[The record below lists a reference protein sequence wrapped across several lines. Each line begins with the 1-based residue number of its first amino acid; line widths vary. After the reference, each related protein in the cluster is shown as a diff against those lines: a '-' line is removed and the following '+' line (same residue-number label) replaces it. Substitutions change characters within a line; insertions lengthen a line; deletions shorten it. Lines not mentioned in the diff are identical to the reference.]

1 MEYLKT
7 TPYDEPDNT
16 CLYCG
21 NDCDNTF
28 CSTDCEDADYKENC
42 DD

>member
-1 MEYLKT
+1 MEYQKT
-7 TPYDEPDNT
+7 TPDDELENKCT
-16 CLYCG
+16 FCG
-21 NDCDNTF
+21 NDCHDIF